1 MLGRVIANRYTLIES
16 LGKGGFG
23 EVFKAQDSLN
33 PNPVAIKVLLP
44 EFELDQIALQ
54 NFKIEV
60 GRQTSLNHPHI
71 LRVLGFDFDINSPY
85 IVMEL
90 AEGGSLAQKLD
101 APLPMQQI
109 LIYFEQLASALDY
122 IHVEGLIHRD
132 IKPLN
137 ILLGRANNILLSDF
151 GLTVTSSKSRLLKPI
166 QEVFGTPEYVAPEAW
181 GGKVGISSDI
191 YALGI
196 VLFQMITGQTPYQG
210 DNYSLEQQHLQAE
223 IPMLAEK
230 TQGLQY
236 PPALDKVIAR
246 ALAKE
251 PQQRP
256 TTAGIFFQWLKAAWG
271 NNSFPPPM
279 PMPGSSLPLHSEKRP
294 IRSSFE
300 AQIEHLLNQL
310 FQAKLLTDWDNMI
323 KIGEGILQFDA
334 SQPEALLETANAY
347 KVRAADLF
355 ERVVRTKYV
364 NPGWYLKLL
373 DDFSQAIQLA
383 PSEAEYYYWRGR
395 VNSRLEN
402 QEKAYDD
409 FRRGFMLNPGKIEKF
424 LDTVHECNMAIV
436 LDPTK
441 ILFYSRQATLYEQEY
456 FYWMYNNPTAY
467 SYRNAGDILA
477 SRIALAERAF
487 TFALGGYTKVIE
499 LLNYASNLTE
509 AERNPSLEY
518 YFLKRAELH
527 ERKNFLSKLVI
538 PYFPTAKDNILAIAD
553 YDQAI
558 RLNPNKGE
566 YYFRRGLAYE
576 RLRKHDEAARHLA
589 EAYRLGYLEAW
600 NTKKKYWFE

>member
-1 MLGRVIANRYTLIES
+1 
-16 LGKGGFG
+16 
-23 EVFKAQDSLN
+23 
-33 PNPVAIKVLLP
+33 
-44 EFELDQIALQ
+44 
-54 NFKIEV
+54 
-60 GRQTSLNHPHI
+60 
-71 LRVLGFDFDINSPY
+71 
-85 IVMEL
+85 
-90 AEGGSLAQKLD
+90 LAQKLD

-456 FYWMYNNPTAY
+456 FYWSANSPETYPAVTAGNVVEDRR
-467 SYRNAGDILA
+467 SSAG
-477 SRIALAERAF
+477 RAF
-487 TFALGGYTKVIE
+487 ANAIAGYTKVVE
-499 LLNYASNLTE
+499 LLRYDPKLTE

-518 YFLKRAELH
+518 YLLKRAEMH
-527 ERKNFLSKLVI
+527 ERKAYLTKPIFLYYAS
-538 PYFPTAKDNILAIAD
+538 TANSLAVAD
-553 YDQAI
+553 YDQVI

-566 YYFRRGLAYE
+566 YYFRRGLVYQ
-576 RLRKHDEAARHLA
+576 RLRQHTEAVQDLA
-589 EAYRLGYLEAW
+589 LAYRLGHLEAL
-600 NTKKKYWFE
+600 NTRKVYWFEE